1 MCRERL
7 GDVLLD
13 DGDDRFTCV
22 EPAAARWIEEDTVG
36 VTPYDALYVVL
47 AAAVGGSAYMKRDK
61 GEREKKTNSRR
72 SL

>member
-22 EPAAARWIEEDTVG
+22 EPAAARWIEEDSVG
-36 VTPYDALYVVL
+36 VTANDALDVIL
-47 AAAVGGSAYMKRDK
+47 AAAVGGSAYRKRQ
-61 GEREKKTNSRR
+61 G
-72 SL
+72 